1 MALQRFVLSCLI
13 GASLLLGGAALAV
26 GKTDRVE
33 PDTGLAFGSFDVT
46 ESELAVTH
54 VALMRLKPARMY
66 MGMSGEKATVTYN
79 DGKFYSAN
87 LAPGIYAVTGI
98 FSGNKFFALE
108 RGIRT
113 NRFEVAPGRVA
124 YAGSYKLVT
133 KKGGLFRNDKGTF
146 DRVDSPTQE
155 AALLEWLAKE
165 LKDSGWAAM
174 IAAGTAEPGRK

>member
-13 GASLLLGGAALAV
+13 GVGLLFGGAALGA

-33 PDTGLAFGSFDVT
+33 PDTGLAFGSFDLT

-54 VALMRLKPARMY
+54 VSLMRLKPARMY
-66 MGMSGEKATVTYN
+66 MGMSGEKRTVTYD

-98 FSGNKFFALE
+98 FSGNKYFALE
-108 RGIRT
+108 RGIRA
-113 NRFEVAPGRVA
+113 NRFEVVPGRVA
-124 YAGSYKLVT
+124 YAGSYKLVL

-146 DRVDSPTQE
+146 DRVDSPIQE
-155 AALLEWLAKE
+155 AGLLAWLAQE
-165 LKDSGWAAM
+165 LKESGWAAM
-174 IAAGTAEPGRK
+174 IAAGPAEPGRK